1 MKRKVAKDVLFRV
14 AREDF
19 QTNGF
24 ALIPGLHIQN
34 NKDLVKAVKSII
46 PFFTIGKY
54 DGGLTSRDELEDGVL
69 TVNLEQDKTK
79 IIIPLHVAAKI
90 YVIGT
95 EPVTF
100 DHIP

>member
-34 NKDLVKAVKSII
+34 NKDLVKAVKSKLS
-46 PFFTIGKY
+46 PSSQLANTMV
-54 DGGLTSRDELEDGVL
+54 D
-69 TVNLEQDKTK
+69 
-79 IIIPLHVAAKI
+79 
-90 YVIGT
+90 
-95 EPVTF
+95 
-100 DHIP
+100 